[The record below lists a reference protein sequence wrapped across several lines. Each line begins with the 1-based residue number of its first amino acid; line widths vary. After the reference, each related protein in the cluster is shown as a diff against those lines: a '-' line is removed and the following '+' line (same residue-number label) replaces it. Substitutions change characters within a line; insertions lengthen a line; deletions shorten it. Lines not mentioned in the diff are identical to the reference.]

1 MRIAS
6 HAIGGMHEGCFK
18 KGRYFI
24 KKILVLIVSRLNG
37 RSGINPESTKLSFHK
52 TPQHLMSLF
61 APDHM

>member
-24 KKILVLIVSRLNG
+24 KKILVLIVFS
-37 RSGINPESTKLSFHK
+37 IIW
-52 TPQHLMSLF
+52 
-61 APDHM
+61 